1 MHDRKHRRCAIYTR
15 KSTEEGLEQ
24 SFNSLDAQ
32 REACAAYVLSQTHE
46 GWEAINE
53 HYDDGGWSG
62 GTMDRPALRQL
73 LADIKS
79 KKVDTVVVYK
89 VDRLTRSLADFAK
102 IVELFDHHQVT
113 FVSVTQ
119 AFNTTDSMGRLTL
132 NVLLS
137 FAQFEREV
145 TAERI
150 RDKVAAS
157 KKKGMWMG
165 GSVPLGYRVQDR
177 KLHIVEEEAITVR
190 HIFERYCALGSI
202 ADLADELAEEG
213 YRTKIRTFKTGEH
226 VGGVTFGKGA
236 LGHMLKNP
244 IVVGRVKHKTN
255 VYEGQHDAIISNQL
269 WDQTQALLNA
279 NRHQRRI
286 GAGAS
291 PPSLLAGMLFD
302 ATGRP
307 ISPSQSRKGDRRYR
321 YYVSV
326 RKPGEKRGAGW
337 HAPAGEIESLVTHAV
352 AGRLN
357 GSLPPEIAAQLSVDH
372 LEVTHADRGQA
383 ATVLIGATVPL
394 KRETLLA
401 LNARIELQPGKI
413 IITIDEMT
421 GDPIHR
427 ARIDVSYS
435 DQRSSHAK
443 LISIPPGE
451 SSSRPDST
459 LMKLMAQAH
468 AAQRMLLS
476 GESEPSVG
484 HFSKRHLSRLYH
496 LSWLAPDIV
505 AAIMVGRQPKQ
516 LNARHLLRMNGI
528 PIEWGAQR
536 IMLGFA

>member
-1 MHDRKHRRCAIYTR
+1 MLNRKRRRCAIYTR

-24 SFNSLDAQ
+24 SYNSLDAQ
-32 REACAAYVLSQTHE
+32 RDACAAYILSQTHE
-46 GWEAINE
+46 GWEAIDE

-62 GTMDRPALRQL
+62 GTLDRPALRQL
-73 LADIKS
+73 LADIKA
-79 KKVDTVVVYK
+79 KKVNTVVVYK

-102 IVELFDHHQVT
+102 IVELFDHHHVT

-165 GSVPLGYRVQDR
+165 GAVPLGYRVQDR
-177 KLHIVEEEAITVR
+177 KLHIVEEEAIIVR
-190 HIFERYCALGSI
+190 HIFERYCAIGSI
-202 ADLADELAEEG
+202 TALADELADAG
-213 YRTKIRTFKTGEH
+213 YRTKLRLYKTGGQ

-244 IVVGRVKHKTN
+244 ILVGRVKHKEN
-255 VYEGQHDAIISNQL
+255 VYEGQHDAIVSTEL

-286 GAGAS
+286 GAGTS
-291 PPSLLAGMLFD
+291 SPSLLAGMLFD
-302 ATGRP
+302 ADGRP
-307 ISPSQSRKGDRRYR
+307 ISPSQSRKQDRRYR

-337 HAPAGEIESLVTHAV
+337 NVPAGEIENLITRAIVD
-352 AGRLN
+352 RLLD
-357 GSLPPEIAAQLSVDH
+357 SMPPAISAQLSVDR
-372 LEVTHADRGQA
+372 LEVANANREDA
-383 ATVLIGATVPL
+383 AKLLTGATVPQ
-394 KRETLLA
+394 KREALLS
-401 LNARIELQPGKI
+401 LNARIELHEFKLI
-413 IITIDEMT
+413 IAIDEMT
-421 GDPIHR
+421 SDPAHR
-427 ARIDVSYS
+427 ATIEVAYC

-443 LISIPPGE
+443 LISIPTGE
-451 SSSRPDST
+451 PSSRPDST
-459 LMKLMAQAH
+459 LVKLMAQGH
-468 AAQRMLLS
+468 AAQRMLMS
-476 GESEPSVG
+476 GKSEPTVT

-505 AAIMVGRQPKQ
+505 AAIIEGRQPKQ
-516 LNARHLLRMNGI
+516 LNARRLLRMNGI

-536 IMLGFA
+536 IVLGFA